1 MRASKDVREAEG
13 DRSGIYGH
21 IPGVA
26 VSDAFEGRGE
36 LAVLG
41 LHTQMMKGIN
51 NKCDST
57 AVPALHRRFICAPA
71 CAEQYLCPARS
82 GSCNH
87 T

>member
-1 MRASKDVREAEG
+1 MKAAKESREAEG

-26 VSDAFEGRGE
+26 VSDVFEGRGE

-51 NKCDST
+51 CRCGSNVEQ
-57 AVPALHRRFICAPA
+57 AGPAEHLTSICASA
-71 CAEQYLCPARS
+71 CAEQEHSPV
-82 GSCNH
+82 
-87 T
+87 